1 MGSAEVDLDLDL
13 EWEEWDGSS
22 PFLHHCLAGGVAG
35 LAEHC
40 LLYPVDT
47 VKTHMQ
53 SYCAI
58 CPHKSPSPVSG
69 TSATAARVG
78 AGPMQQLSRGPQQEG
93 MWRTLR
99 KLVSHPSHAVSQ
111 GRAAGSLAAAD
122 AFNATATYSNY
133 SRLWRGVQAMA
144 VGCVPAHA
152 LYFSSYEAVKHLCS
166 TEVTV
171 RDAEGHLVTQ
181 HHLSAAGSS
190 AAGAAATLAHDVIM
204 TPLDTAKQRLQLG
217 HYRGLWD
224 ALHSSFQNDRGLSGL
239 YRSFPIT
246 LATNVPY
253 GMIMVTTNE
262 FLKDMINPHRAY
274 DLQSTLLAGC
284 GAGFVAAAIT
294 APLDRVKTRLQTQ
307 QLSLKATCPGLK
319 GPHCSPKYAGWRDAT
334 TSILKEEGAA
344 GFFRG
349 LSPRLLTH
357 TPAVAIS
364 WTSYEVCKQW
374 LLTAL
379 PPS

>member
-1 MGSAEVDLDLDL
+1 
-13 EWEEWDGSS
+13 
-22 PFLHHCLAGGVAG
+22 
-35 LAEHC
+35 
-40 LLYPVDT
+40 
-47 VKTHMQ
+47 
-53 SYCAI
+53 
-58 CPHKSPSPVSG
+58 
-69 TSATAARVG
+69 
-78 AGPMQQLSRGPQQEG
+78 
-93 MWRTLR
+93 
-99 KLVSHPSHAVSQ
+99 
-111 GRAAGSLAAAD
+111 
-122 AFNATATYSNY
+122 
-133 SRLWRGVQAMA
+133 
-144 VGCVPAHA
+144 
-152 LYFSSYEAVKHLCS
+152 
-166 TEVTV
+166 
-171 RDAEGHLVTQ
+171 
-181 HHLSAAGSS
+181 
-190 AAGAAATLAHDVIM
+190 
-204 TPLDTAKQRLQLG
+204 
-217 HYRGLWD
+217 
-224 ALHSSFQNDRGLSGL
+224 
-239 YRSFPIT
+239 
-246 LATNVPY
+246 
-253 GMIMVTTNE
+253 MIMVTTNE
-262 FLKDMINPHRAY
+262 LLKDMLNPHRAY